1 MITGPVL
8 NGHNLLTFSYA
19 GSQAFGVGVRV
30 KRAHL
35 WVKLDYRSSI
45 GRHFSRLFV
54 PKGITLYVFQV
65 HGNFSTQFQTHQ
77 TVHLNIQV
85 SAASFDSQYKQ

>member
-1 MITGPVL
+1 MEYFLVSGPVL

-30 KRAHL
+30 KKAHL

-45 GRHFSRLFV
+45 GRHFSHIFA
-54 PKGITLYVFQV
+54 PKGGITLYVFQV
-65 HGNFSTQFQTHQ
+65 LGNFTTASSPHHHQ
-77 TVHLNIQV
+77 TVHLNRQV
-85 SAASFDSQYKQ
+85 NL